1 MQYQPITFGTY
12 RLKDNTLSEALTAA
26 FDSGYRA
33 IDTAL
38 LYNNQ
43 QIIGEFLGQNQLNRN
58 EIWITS
64 KLPPKIISMTENDI
78 INSVV
83 KTFDDLRT
91 PYVDLY
97 LLHCPV
103 KDHNTKAWSV
113 IEGFH
118 RQGYLRNIGVSNYDI
133 NDIKEISN
141 FSTTSI
147 FTNQLELSPFLTRPH
162 VTGFLKSVGI
172 PITAHSSLAKG
183 EKFNNPV
190 LQSISDKYSRTPAQI
205 LLKWALQNQFHI
217 IPRSSKHT
225 HIYEDINLGF
235 NISDDDMMELNGL
248 NIGYT
253 THPQYKFVDSV

>member
-1 MQYQPITFGTY
+1 MEYQLITFGTY

-26 FDSGYRA
+26 FESGYRA

-43 QIIGEFLGQNQLNRN
+43 QIIGNFLGQNQLNRN

-64 KLPPKIISMTENDI
+64 KLPPKIIPMAENDI
-78 INSVV
+78 VNSVL
-83 KTFDDLRT
+83 KTFDDLGT
-91 PYVDLY
+91 KYLDLY

-103 KDHNTKAWSV
+103 KDHNTKAWTV
-113 IEGFH
+113 IEGLH

-147 FTNQLELSPFLTRPH
+147 FTNQLELSPFLTRSR
-162 VTGFLKSVGI
+162 VTNFLKSVGI

-183 EKFNNPV
+183 EKFNDPI
-190 LQSISDKYSRTPAQI
+190 LQNISDKYSRTSAQI

-217 IPRSSKHT
+217 IPRSSKQS
-225 HIYEDINLGF
+225 HIQEDINLDF
-235 NISDDDMMELNGL
+235 IISNDDIAELNGL

-253 THPQYKFVDSV
+253 THPQYKFIESV